1 MLVCCH
7 LVVLFVASMLV
18 IRSTSALR
26 VGVHDF
32 IADNNSTSALAFLAT
47 KWIWRIVYHTKS
59 YPIQ

>member
-7 LVVLFVASMLV
+7 LVVLFVVSLLV
-18 IRSTSALR
+18 IRGTSALR
-26 VGVHDF
+26 VGVYDF

-47 KWIWRIVYHTKS
+47 KWIWRIVYHTRS